1 MASQV
6 LNNEIEKLMRWFY
19 MVSTSYAICYTSVCL
34 FTVGGARQH
43 FFTNRVAVF
52 KVSLDTTFDLSSC
65 PSDIFKQNYSL
76 GCGLNTTI
84 KIIRGTKPLF

>member
-19 MVSTSYAICYTSVCL
+19 MVSTSYVICYTSVCL
-34 FTVGGARQH
+34 FTVGGAMQH
-43 FFTNRVAVF
+43 FFTNRVAVFKVSFRVAVF

-65 PSDIFKQNYSL
+65 PSDISKQNYSL
-76 GCGLNTTI
+76 GCGLNTTN
-84 KIIRGTKPLF
+84 